1 MFTPSREDVR
11 GFMFETWRKYRA
23 GEALA
28 GAETTLLPILLEHP
42 EYHAV
47 LEAPETYAARTW
59 HPEDGETN
67 PFMHLSF
74 HLALAEQLALDQP
87 AGIRGAWTALAERLG
102 DPHEASHRVLD
113 CLLEQ
118 LWRTQRHGT
127 PFDVAGYLE
136 AVRCLA

>member
-1 MFTPSREDVR
+1 MFQPTRDDVR
-11 GFMFETWRKYRA
+11 NFMFETWRKYRSGA
-23 GEALA
+23 GLH

-47 LEAPETYAARTW
+47 LEDPDTYTTRTW

-74 HLALAEQLALDQP
+74 HLALAEQLAIDQP
-87 AGIRGAWTALAERLG
+87 PGIRAAWTALAESLG
-102 DPHEASHRVLD
+102 DPHEASHSVLE

-118 LWRTQRHGT
+118 LWKTQRHGT
-127 PFDVAGYLE
+127 PFDVQAYLE
-136 AVRCLA
+136 AVKRLI